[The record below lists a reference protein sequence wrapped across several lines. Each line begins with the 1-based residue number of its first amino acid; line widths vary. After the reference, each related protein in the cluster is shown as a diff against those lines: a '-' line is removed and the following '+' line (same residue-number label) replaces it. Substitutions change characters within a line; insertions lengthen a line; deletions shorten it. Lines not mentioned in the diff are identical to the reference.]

1 MVSVLVHISN
11 EDPVLGEME
20 ALPGVTDTL
29 IVLKNP
35 RRKDGKDVHY
45 LESNVSTVV
54 WPVNRVNYIEV
65 MPSGEE
71 EEIISFVREK
81 GA

>member
-1 MVSVLVHISN
+1 MVSVLVHIQN
-11 EDPVLGEME
+11 EDPVLGEMD

-29 IVLKNP
+29 VVVKNP
-35 RRKDGKDVHY
+35 RRKDGKDIHY
-45 LESNVSTVV
+45 LETNVSTVV
-54 WPVNRVNYIEV
+54 WPLTRVNYIEV